1 MPHGQALWGIMGL
14 GQVDVPSRYTSFLF
28 PISRIYSD
36 NSYLLVG
43 AQALYVGL
51 FLCSRFGLMS
61 KMFSEEVSHFMHD
74 TGHVMWFWR
83 VLRLAEPNLESRH
96 PLLPTM
102 VWSFFVGIDSIEL
115 MFVGALQYITS
126 PWFQYCHAQLQV
138 ILHKF
143 HIKDGQFSQL
153 SCVPSTLQVFV
164 ANHTSMID
172 FIILEQMTA
181 FAVIMQK
188 HPGWVGQ
195 SYILYS
201 VRHASSWHMC
211 FWTVYLLILLY
222 IFLWFL

>member
-1 MPHGQALWGIMGL
+1 
-14 GQVDVPSRYTSFLF
+14 
-28 PISRIYSD
+28 
-36 NSYLLVG
+36 
-43 AQALYVGL
+43 
-51 FLCSRFGLMS
+51 
-61 KMFSEEVSHFMHD
+61 MFSEEVSHFMHD

-83 VLRLAEPNLESRH
+83 VLRLAEPNLESWH
-96 PLLPTM
+96 PLLPAM

-115 MFVGALQYITS
+115 VFVGALQYIIS

-195 SYILYS
+195 SYFLYS
-201 VRHASSWHMC
+201 VCHASSLHVFLNNLPPDFSVYFLLIFVDIRSLWLYSC
-211 FWTVYLLILLY
+211 YVIDKWTSSFHRYLLVNQLVC
-222 IFLWFL
+222 